1 MYQGNHDSRDKRNSS
16 RESGTPRRFRWR
28 KEFVLLVSVF
38 AMIAGVVGGTVA
50 YLVAGTDPLINNFD
64 LAEVSC
70 SVEEY
75 FNGKIKKDVKIQNT
89 GDIPAYIRAKV
100 VVTWKDEDGNVYG
113 QAPIEETDY
122 SIQYNETD
130 WKQDGD
136 YWYYDEPVAPVTEN
150 NCCTPVLIHSCSPIA
165 DQTPEGYNLSVEIL
179 AEAIQSEPH
188 NESLSAIK
196 DAWNHDP
203 TASSNQ

>member
-50 YLVAGTDPLINNFD
+50 YLVADTEPLTNNFD

-70 SVEEY
+70 GVEEG
-75 FNGKIKKDVKIQNT
+75 FNGIIKTDVKIQNT
-89 GDIPAYIRAKV
+89 SNIPAYIRAKV
-100 VVTWKDEDGNVYG
+100 VVTWKDEDSNVYG

-122 SIQYNETD
+122 TIQFNEGV
-130 WKQDGD
+130 WKREGD

-150 NCCTPVLIHSCSPIA
+150 NCYTPVLINRCSSSG
-165 DQTPEGYNLSVEIL
+165 TEPEGYHLSVEIL
-179 AEAIQSEPH
+179 AEAIQSEPTK
-188 NESLSAIK
+188 AIQE
-196 DAWNHDP
+196 AWGYTP
-203 TASSNQ
+203 SNNQ

>member
-50 YLVAGTDPLINNFD
+50 YLVADTDPLTNNFD

-70 SVEEY
+70 RVEEE
-75 FNGKIKKDVKIQNT
+75 FDNQIKENVKIQNT

-122 SIQYNETD
+122 TIQFNEGV
-130 WKQDGD
+130 WKREGD

-150 NCCTPVLIHSCSPIA
+150 NCYTPVLINRCSSSG
-165 DQTPEGYNLSVEIL
+165 TEPEGYHLSVEIL
-179 AEAIQSEPH
+179 AEAIQSEPTK
-188 NESLSAIK
+188 AIQE
-196 DAWNHDP
+196 AWGYTP
-203 TASSNQ
+203 SNNQ

>member
-50 YLVAGTDPLINNFD
+50 YLVADTEPLTNNFD

-70 SVEEY
+70 RVEED
-75 FNGKIKKDVKIQNT
+75 FNGEIKTDVKIQNT
-89 GDIPAYIRAKV
+89 SNIPAYIRAKV
-100 VVTWKDEDGNVYG
+100 VVTWQDESGNVYG
-113 QAPIEETDY
+113 KAPIEKTDY
-122 SIQYNETD
+122 TIQFNEGV
-130 WKQDGD
+130 WKREGD

-150 NCCTPVLIHSCSPIA
+150 NCYTPVLINRCSSSG
-165 DQTPEGYNLSVEIL
+165 TEPEGYHLSVEIL
-179 AEAIQSEPH
+179 AEAIQSEPTK
-188 NESLSAIK
+188 AIQE
-196 DAWNHDP
+196 AWGYTP
-203 TASSNQ
+203 SNNQ

>member
-16 RESGTPRRFRWR
+16 RESGTPRRFKWR

-50 YLVAGTDPLINNFD
+50 YLVADTDPLTNNFD

-70 SVEEY
+70 RVEEE
-75 FNGKIKKDVKIQNT
+75 FDNQIKENVKIQNT

-122 SIQYNETD
+122 TIQFNEGV
-130 WKQDGD
+130 WKREGD

-150 NCCTPVLIHSCSPIA
+150 NCYTPVLINRCSSSG
-165 DQTPEGYNLSVEIL
+165 TETEGYHLSVEIL
-179 AEAIQSEPH
+179 AEAIQSEPTK
-188 NESLSAIK
+188 AIQE
-196 DAWNHDP
+196 AWGYTP
-203 TASSNQ
+203 SNNQ

>member
-50 YLVAGTDPLINNFD
+50 YLVADTEPLTNNFD

-70 SVEEY
+70 RVEEK
-75 FNGKIKKDVKIQNT
+75 FKNQIKENVQIQNT

-113 QAPIEETDY
+113 QAPVAETNYTISY
-122 SIQYNETD
+122 SSD
-130 WKQDGD
+130 WAPDGD
-136 YWYYDEPVAPVTEN
+136 YWYYNTPVKPKEF
-150 NCCTPVLIHSCSPIA
+150 TPVLINRCSSSG
-165 DQTPEGYNLSVEIL
+165 TEPEGYHLSVEIL
-179 AEAIQSEPH
+179 AEAIQSEPTK
-188 NESLSAIK
+188 AIQE
-196 DAWNHDP
+196 AWGYTP
-203 TASSNQ
+203 SNNQ

>member
-50 YLVAGTDPLINNFD
+50 YLVADTEPLTNNFD

-70 SVEEY
+70 SVKEE
-75 FNGKIKKDVKIQNT
+75 FDNRIKENVKIQNT
-89 GDIPAYIRAKV
+89 SNIPAYIRAKV
-100 VVTWKDEDGNVYG
+100 VVTWQDESGNVYG
-113 QAPIEETDY
+113 QAPVAETNY
-122 SIQYNETD
+122 TIQFNEGV
-130 WKQDGD
+130 WKREGD

-150 NCCTPVLIHSCSPIA
+150 NCYTPVLINRCSSSG
-165 DQTPEGYNLSVEIL
+165 TEPEGYHLSVEIL
-179 AEAIQSEPH
+179 AEAIQSEPTK
-188 NESLSAIK
+188 AIQE
-196 DAWNHDP
+196 AWGYTP
-203 TASSNQ
+203 SNNQ

>member
-16 RESGTPRRFRWR
+16 RESGTPRRFKWR

-50 YLVAGTDPLINNFD
+50 YLVADTDPLTNNFD

-70 SVEEY
+70 GVEEK
-75 FNGKIKKDVKIQNT
+75 FDNQVKENVKIQNT

-113 QAPIEETDY
+113 QAPVAETNYTISY
-122 SIQYNETD
+122 SSD
-130 WKQDGD
+130 WAPDGD
-136 YWYYDEPVAPVTEN
+136 YWYYNTPVKPKEF
-150 NCCTPVLIHSCSPIA
+150 TPVLINSCSPIA
-165 DQTPEGYNLSVEIL
+165 DQTPEGYHLSVEIL

>member
-16 RESGTPRRFRWR
+16 RESGTPRRFKWR

-50 YLVAGTDPLINNFD
+50 YLVADTDPLTNNFD

-70 SVEEY
+70 RVKEK
-75 FNGKIKKDVKIQNT
+75 FKNQIKENVKIQNT

-122 SIQYNETD
+122 TIQFNEGV
-130 WKQDGD
+130 WKREGD

-150 NCCTPVLIHSCSPIA
+150 NCYTPVLINRCSSSG
-165 DQTPEGYNLSVEIL
+165 TEPEGYHLSVEIL
-179 AEAIQSEPH
+179 AEAIQSEPTK
-188 NESLSAIK
+188 AIQE
-196 DAWNHDP
+196 AWGYTP
-203 TASSNQ
+203 SNNQ

>member
-16 RESGTPRRFRWR
+16 RESGTPRRFKWR

-64 LAEVSC
+64 LADVSC
-70 SVEEY
+70 GVEEK
-75 FNGKIKKDVKIQNT
+75 FDNQIKENVKIKNT

-122 SIQYNETD
+122 SIQYNEKD

-150 NCCTPVLIHSCSPIA
+150 NCYTPVLINSCSPIA
-165 DQTPEGYNLSVEIL
+165 DQTPEGYHLSVEIL
-179 AEAIQSEPH
+179 AEAIQSEPIK
-188 NESLSAIK
+188 AIQE
-196 DAWNHDP
+196 AWGYTP
-203 TASSNQ
+203 SNNQ

>member
-50 YLVAGTDPLINNFD
+50 YLVADTDPLTNNFD

-70 SVEEY
+70 SVEEK
-75 FNGKIKKDVKIQNT
+75 FDKQEKKNVKIQNT

-113 QAPIEETDY
+113 KAPTSEDY
-122 SIQYNETD
+122 TIQYNGEV
-130 WKQDGD
+130 WQQVGD
-136 YWYYDEPVAPVTEN
+136 YWYYNTPVKPKEL
-150 NCCTPVLIHSCSPIA
+150 TPVLINSCSPIA
-165 DQTPEGYNLSVEIL
+165 DQTPEGYHLSVEIL

>member
-50 YLVAGTDPLINNFD
+50 YLVADTEPLTNNFD

-70 SVEEY
+70 RVEEK
-75 FNGKIKKDVKIQNT
+75 FKNQIKENVQIQNT

-122 SIQYNETD
+122 TIQFNEGV
-130 WKQDGD
+130 WKREGD

-150 NCCTPVLIHSCSPIA
+150 NCYTPVLINRCSSSG
-165 DQTPEGYNLSVEIL
+165 TEPEGYHLSVEIL
-179 AEAIQSEPH
+179 AEAIQSEPTK
-188 NESLSAIK
+188 AIQE
-196 DAWNHDP
+196 AWGYTP
-203 TASSNQ
+203 SNNQ

>member
-50 YLVAGTDPLINNFD
+50 YLVADTDPLTNNFD

-70 SVEEY
+70 GVKED
-75 FNGKIKKDVKIQNT
+75 FNGKIKTDVKIQNT
-89 GDIPAYIRAKV
+89 SNIPAYIRAKV
-100 VVTWKDEDGNVYG
+100 VVTWQDESGNVYG

-150 NCCTPVLIHSCSPIA
+150 NCYTPVLINRCSSSG
-165 DQTPEGYNLSVEIL
+165 TEPEGYHLSVEIL
-179 AEAIQSEPH
+179 AEAIQSEPTK
-188 NESLSAIK
+188 AIQE
-196 DAWNHDP
+196 AWGYTP
-203 TASSNQ
+203 SNNQ

>member
-50 YLVAGTDPLINNFD
+50 YLVADTEPLTNNFD

-70 SVEEY
+70 RVEEE
-75 FNGKIKKDVKIQNT
+75 FDNQIKENVKIQNT

-122 SIQYNETD
+122 TIQFNEGV
-130 WKQDGD
+130 WKREGD

-150 NCCTPVLIHSCSPIA
+150 NCYTPVLINRCSSSG
-165 DQTPEGYNLSVEIL
+165 TEPEGYHLSVEIL
-179 AEAIQSEPH
+179 AEAIQSEPTK
-188 NESLSAIK
+188 AIQE
-196 DAWNHDP
+196 AWGYTP
-203 TASSNQ
+203 SNNQ

>member
-16 RESGTPRRFRWR
+16 RESGTPRRFKWR

-64 LAEVSC
+64 LADVSC
-70 SVEEY
+70 RVKED
-75 FNGKIKKDVKIQNT
+75 FNKQEKKNVKIQNT
-89 GDIPAYIRAKV
+89 GDIDAYIRAKV
-100 VVTWKDEDGNVYG
+100 VVTWQDAEGNVYG
-113 QAPIEETDY
+113 EAPVKGTDY

-150 NCCTPVLIHSCSPIA
+150 NCYTPVLINSCSSSG
-165 DQTPEGYNLSVEIL
+165 TEPEGYHLSVEIL

>member
-50 YLVAGTDPLINNFD
+50 YLVADTEPLTNNFD

-70 SVEEY
+70 RVKEK
-75 FNGKIKKDVKIQNT
+75 FKNQIKENVKIQNT
-89 GDIPAYIRAKV
+89 SNIPAYIRAKV

-122 SIQYNETD
+122 TIQFNEGV
-130 WKQDGD
+130 WKREGD

-150 NCCTPVLIHSCSPIA
+150 NCYTPVLINRCSSSG
-165 DQTPEGYNLSVEIL
+165 TEPEGYHLSVEIL
-179 AEAIQSEPH
+179 AEAIQSEPTK
-188 NESLSAIK
+188 AIQE
-196 DAWNHDP
+196 AWGYTP
-203 TASSNQ
+203 SNNQ

>member
-50 YLVAGTDPLINNFD
+50 YLVADTDPLTNNFD

-70 SVEEY
+70 RVEEE
-75 FNGKIKKDVKIQNT
+75 FDNQIKENVKIQNT

-122 SIQYNETD
+122 TIQFNEGV
-130 WKQDGD
+130 WKREGD

-150 NCCTPVLIHSCSPIA
+150 NCYTLVLINRCSSSG
-165 DQTPEGYNLSVEIL
+165 TEPEGYHLSVEIL
-179 AEAIQSEPH
+179 AEAIQSEPTK
-188 NESLSAIK
+188 AIQE
-196 DAWNHDP
+196 AWGYTP
-203 TASSNQ
+203 SNNQ

>member
-50 YLVAGTDPLINNFD
+50 YLVADTEPLTNNFD

-70 SVEEY
+70 SVKEE
-75 FNGKIKKDVKIQNT
+75 FDNRIKENVKIQNT

-113 QAPIEETDY
+113 QAPVKGTDY
-122 SIQYNETD
+122 SIQYNAID
-130 WKQDGD
+130 WEQDGD

-150 NCCTPVLIHSCSPIA
+150 NCYTPVLINSCSPIA
-165 DQTPEGYNLSVEIL
+165 DQTPEGYHLSVEIL
-179 AEAIQSEPH
+179 AEAIQSEPTK
-188 NESLSAIK
+188 AIQE
-196 DAWNHDP
+196 AWGYTP
-203 TASSNQ
+203 SNNQ

>member
-16 RESGTPRRFRWR
+16 RESGTPRRFKWR

-50 YLVAGTDPLINNFD
+50 YLVAGTEPLTNNFD

-70 SVEEY
+70 RVKEE
-75 FNGKIKKDVKIQNT
+75 FDNQIKENVKIQNT

-122 SIQYNETD
+122 TIQFNEGV
-130 WKQDGD
+130 WKREGD
-136 YWYYDEPVAPVTEN
+136 YWYYDEPVAPITEN
-150 NCCTPVLIHSCSPIA
+150 NCYTPVLINRCSSSG
-165 DQTPEGYNLSVEIL
+165 TEPEGYHLSVEIL
-179 AEAIQSEPH
+179 AEAIQSEPTK
-188 NESLSAIK
+188 AIQE
-196 DAWNHDP
+196 AWGYTP
-203 TASSNQ
+203 SNNQ

>member
-50 YLVAGTDPLINNFD
+50 YLVADTEPLTNNFD

-70 SVEEY
+70 SVKEE
-75 FNGKIKKDVKIQNT
+75 FDNRIKENVKIQNT

-113 QAPIEETDY
+113 QAPVKGTDY
-122 SIQYNETD
+122 SIQYNAID
-130 WKQDGD
+130 WEQDGD

-150 NCCTPVLIHSCSPIA
+150 NCYTPVLINSCSPIA
-165 DQTPEGYNLSVEIL
+165 DQTPEGYHLSVEIL
-179 AEAIQSEPH
+179 AEAIQSEPIK
-188 NESLSAIK
+188 AIQE
-196 DAWNHDP
+196 AWSYTP
-203 TASSNQ
+203 SNNQ

>member
-50 YLVAGTDPLINNFD
+50 YLVVDTDPLTNNFD

-70 SVEEY
+70 RVEEE
-75 FNGKIKKDVKIQNT
+75 FDNQIKENVKIQNT

-122 SIQYNETD
+122 TIQFNEGV
-130 WKQDGD
+130 WKREGD

-150 NCCTPVLIHSCSPIA
+150 NCYTPVLINRCSSSG
-165 DQTPEGYNLSVEIL
+165 TEPEGYHLSVEIL
-179 AEAIQSEPH
+179 AEAIQSEPTK
-188 NESLSAIK
+188 AIQE
-196 DAWNHDP
+196 AWGYTP
-203 TASSNQ
+203 SNNQ

>member
-50 YLVAGTDPLINNFD
+50 YLVADTDPLTNNFD

-70 SVEEY
+70 SVEEK
-75 FNGKIKKDVKIQNT
+75 FDKQEKKNVKIQNT

-113 QAPIEETDY
+113 KAPTSEDY
-122 SIQYNETD
+122 TIQYNGEV
-130 WKQDGD
+130 WQQVGD
-136 YWYYDEPVAPVTEN
+136 YWYYNTPVKPKEL
-150 NCCTPVLIHSCSPIA
+150 TPVLINSCSPIA

-188 NESLSAIK
+188 NVSLSAII

-203 TASSNQ
+203 TVSSTQ

>member
-50 YLVAGTDPLINNFD
+50 YLVADTEPLTNNFD

-70 SVEEY
+70 RVEEK
-75 FNGKIKKDVKIQNT
+75 FKNQIKENVQIQNT

-100 VVTWKDEDGNVYG
+100 VVTWQDESGNVYG
-113 QAPIEETDY
+113 KAPTSEDY
-122 SIQYNETD
+122 TIQYNGEV
-130 WKQDGD
+130 WQQVGD
-136 YWYYDEPVAPVTEN
+136 YWYYNTPVKPKEL
-150 NCCTPVLIHSCSPIA
+150 TPVLINSCSPIA
-165 DQTPEGYNLSVEIL
+165 DQTPEGYHLSVEIL

>member
-70 SVEEY
+70 SVEED

-89 GDIPAYIRAKV
+89 SNIPAYIRAKV
-100 VVTWKDEDGNVYG
+100 VVTWQDAEGNVYG
-113 QAPIEETDY
+113 KAPTSEDY
-122 SIQYNETD
+122 TIQYNGEV
-130 WKQDGD
+130 WQQVGD
-136 YWYYDEPVAPVTEN
+136 YWYYDEPVAPITEN
-150 NCCTPVLIHSCSPIA
+150 NCYTPVLINRCSSSG
-165 DQTPEGYNLSVEIL
+165 TEPEGYHLSVEIL
-179 AEAIQSEPH
+179 AEAIQSEPTK
-188 NESLSAIK
+188 AIQE
-196 DAWNHDP
+196 AWGYTP
-203 TASSNQ
+203 SNNQ

>member
-50 YLVAGTDPLINNFD
+50 YLVADTDPLTNNFD

-70 SVEEY
+70 RVEED
-75 FNGKIKKDVKIQNT
+75 FNKQEKKNVKIQNT

-122 SIQYNETD
+122 TIQFNEGV
-130 WKQDGD
+130 WKREGD
-136 YWYYDEPVAPVTEN
+136 YWYYDEPVAPVTET
-150 NCCTPVLIHSCSPIA
+150 NCYTPVLINRCSSSG
-165 DQTPEGYNLSVEIL
+165 TEPEGYHLSVEIL
-179 AEAIQSEPH
+179 AEAIQSEPTK
-188 NESLSAIK
+188 AIQE
-196 DAWNHDP
+196 AWGYTP
-203 TASSNQ
+203 SNNQ

>member
-50 YLVAGTDPLINNFD
+50 YLVADTDPLTNNFD

-70 SVEEY
+70 RVEED
-75 FNGKIKKDVKIQNT
+75 FNKQEKKNVKIQNT

-122 SIQYNETD
+122 TIQFNEGV
-130 WKQDGD
+130 WKREGD

-150 NCCTPVLIHSCSPIA
+150 NCYTPVLINRCSSSG
-165 DQTPEGYNLSVEIL
+165 TEPEGYHLSVEIL
-179 AEAIQSEPH
+179 AEAIQSEPTK
-188 NESLSAIK
+188 AIQE
-196 DAWNHDP
+196 AWGYTP
-203 TASSNQ
+203 SNNQ

>member
-50 YLVAGTDPLINNFD
+50 YLVADTEPLTNNFD

-70 SVEEY
+70 RVEEK
-75 FNGKIKKDVKIQNT
+75 FKNQIKENVKIQNT

-122 SIQYNETD
+122 TIQFNEGV
-130 WKQDGD
+130 WKREGD

-150 NCCTPVLIHSCSPIA
+150 NCYTPVLINRCSSSG
-165 DQTPEGYNLSVEIL
+165 TEPEGYHLSVEIL
-179 AEAIQSEPH
+179 AEAIQSEPTK
-188 NESLSAIK
+188 AIQE
-196 DAWNHDP
+196 AWGYTP
-203 TASSNQ
+203 SNNQ

>member
-1 MYQGNHDSRDKRNSS
+1 M
-16 RESGTPRRFRWR
+16 
-28 KEFVLLVSVF
+28 SVF

-50 YLVAGTDPLINNFD
+50 YLVADTDPLTNNFD

-70 SVEEY
+70 RVEEE
-75 FNGKIKKDVKIQNT
+75 FDNQIKENVKIQNT

-122 SIQYNETD
+122 TIQFNEGV
-130 WKQDGD
+130 WKREGD

-150 NCCTPVLIHSCSPIA
+150 NCYTPVLINRCSSSG
-165 DQTPEGYNLSVEIL
+165 TEPEGYHLSVEIL
-179 AEAIQSEPH
+179 AEAIQSEPTK
-188 NESLSAIK
+188 AIQE
-196 DAWNHDP
+196 AWGYTP
-203 TASSNQ
+203 SNNQ

>member
-16 RESGTPRRFRWR
+16 RESGTPRRFKWR

-50 YLVAGTDPLINNFD
+50 YLVADTEPLTNNFD

-70 SVEEY
+70 RVKEEFY
-75 FNGKIKKDVKIQNT
+75 NQIKENVKIQNT

-122 SIQYNETD
+122 TIQFNEGV
-130 WKQDGD
+130 WKREGD
-136 YWYYDEPVAPVTEN
+136 YWYYDEPVAPITEN
-150 NCCTPVLIHSCSPIA
+150 NCYTPVLINRCSSSG
-165 DQTPEGYNLSVEIL
+165 TEPEGYHLSVEIL
-179 AEAIQSEPH
+179 AEAIQSEPTK
-188 NESLSAIK
+188 AIQE
-196 DAWNHDP
+196 AWGYTP
-203 TASSNQ
+203 SNNQ

>member
-16 RESGTPRRFRWR
+16 RESGTPRRFKWR

-50 YLVAGTDPLINNFD
+50 YLVADTDPLTNNFD

-70 SVEEY
+70 RVEEE
-75 FNGKIKKDVKIQNT
+75 FDNQIKENVKIQNT

-122 SIQYNETD
+122 TIQFNEGV
-130 WKQDGD
+130 WKREGD

-150 NCCTPVLIHSCSPIA
+150 NCYTPVLINRCSSSG
-165 DQTPEGYNLSVEIL
+165 TEPEGYHLSVEIL
-179 AEAIQSEPH
+179 AEAIQSEPTK
-188 NESLSAIK
+188 AIQE
-196 DAWNHDP
+196 AWGYTP
-203 TASSNQ
+203 SNNQ

>member
-16 RESGTPRRFRWR
+16 RESGTPRRFKWR

-64 LAEVSC
+64 LADVSC
-70 SVEEY
+70 RVEED
-75 FNGKIKKDVKIQNT
+75 FNKQEKKNVKIQNT
-89 GDIPAYIRAKV
+89 GDIDAYIRAKV
-100 VVTWKDEDGNVYG
+100 VVTWQDAEGNVYG

-122 SIQYNETD
+122 TIQFNEGV
-130 WKQDGD
+130 WKREGD

-150 NCCTPVLIHSCSPIA
+150 NCYTPVLINSCSSSG
-165 DQTPEGYNLSVEIL
+165 TEPEGYHLSVEIL

>member
-50 YLVAGTDPLINNFD
+50 YLVADTDPLTNNFD

-70 SVEEY
+70 RVEEE
-75 FNGKIKKDVKIQNT
+75 FKNQIKENVKIQNT

-122 SIQYNETD
+122 TIQFNEGV
-130 WKQDGD
+130 WKREGD

-150 NCCTPVLIHSCSPIA
+150 NCYTPVLINRCSPIA
-165 DQTPEGYNLSVEIL
+165 DQTPEGYHLSVEIL
-179 AEAIQSEPH
+179 AEAIQSEPTK
-188 NESLSAIK
+188 AIQE
-196 DAWNHDP
+196 AWGYTP
-203 TASSNQ
+203 SNNQ

>member
-70 SVEEY
+70 SVEED

-89 GDIPAYIRAKV
+89 SNIPAYIRAKV
-100 VVTWKDEDGNVYG
+100 VVTWQDESGNVYG
-113 QAPIEETDY
+113 QAPTSEDY
-122 SIQYNETD
+122 TIQYNGEV
-130 WKQDGD
+130 WQQVGD
-136 YWYYDEPVAPVTEN
+136 YWYYNTPVKPKEF
-150 NCCTPVLIHSCSPIA
+150 TPVLINSCSPIA
-165 DQTPEGYNLSVEIL
+165 DQTPEGYHLSVEIL

-196 DAWNHDP
+196 DAWNYDL

>member
-16 RESGTPRRFRWR
+16 RESGTPRRFKWR

-50 YLVAGTDPLINNFD
+50 YLVADTDPLTNNFD

-70 SVEEY
+70 RVEEK
-75 FNGKIKKDVKIQNT
+75 FKNQIKENVQIQNT

-122 SIQYNETD
+122 TIQFNEGV
-130 WKQDGD
+130 WKREGD

-150 NCCTPVLIHSCSPIA
+150 NCYTPVLINRCSSSG
-165 DQTPEGYNLSVEIL
+165 TEPEGYHLSVEIL
-179 AEAIQSEPH
+179 AEAIQSEPTK
-188 NESLSAIK
+188 AIQE
-196 DAWNHDP
+196 AWGYTP
-203 TASSNQ
+203 SNNQ

>member
-16 RESGTPRRFRWR
+16 RESGTPRRFKWR

-50 YLVAGTDPLINNFD
+50 YLVADTDPLTNNFD

-70 SVEEY
+70 RVEEE
-75 FNGKIKKDVKIQNT
+75 FDNRIKENVKIQNT

-122 SIQYNETD
+122 TIQFNEGV
-130 WKQDGD
+130 WKREGD

-150 NCCTPVLIHSCSPIA
+150 NCYTPVLINRCSSSG
-165 DQTPEGYNLSVEIL
+165 TEPEGYHLSVEIL
-179 AEAIQSEPH
+179 AEAIQSEPTK
-188 NESLSAIK
+188 AIQE
-196 DAWNHDP
+196 AWGYTP
-203 TASSNQ
+203 SNNQ